1 MPFRVSGKNI
11 DIGEALRA
19 RINQRVAE
27 ATAKYFDGGFSGHVT
42 IGKEGFGFRTEC
54 AIHLDSGITL
64 EAQAL
69 AADAYAS
76 ADQAA
81 MRIEKRLRRY
91 KRRLKDHQAAA
102 APIGGGCRRS
112 RWRRA
117 RPCRDRRAQ
126 LRHRGARSRCRRRGD
141 RVEPG
146 HHRRID
152 HGVEAAVGQRSGDG
166 TRHDRR
172 CRGGVP
178 SCWTRAHQSGLPPRG
193 RPHRLDRS
201 ADHRPGRP
209 LTRSERLLMVRG
221 LWRRHSR

>member
-19 RINQRVAE
+19 RINERVAE

-102 APIGGGCRRS
+102 LASEASGQRGHSMMRGHAVDENARGRAAIEAPSYVIAAPEHDTDEEVSEWNPVIIAESTTALKRLSVSEAVMELDMIGAAVVVFRHAGHGRINLVY
-112 RWRRA
+112 RRA
-117 RPCRDRRAQ
+117 D
-126 LRHRGARSRCRRRGD
+126 
-141 RVEPG
+141 G
-146 HHRRID
+146 HIGWINPPTID
-152 HGVEAAVGQRSGDG
+152 PD
-166 TRHDRR
+166 
-172 CRGGVP
+172 
-178 SCWTRAHQSGLPPRG
+178 AH
-193 RPHRLDRS
+193 
-201 ADHRPGRP
+201 
-209 LTRSERLLMVRG
+209 
-221 LWRRHSR
+221 